1 MLPRDLAL
9 QMIGRWFTMRNSPGA
24 VGNTVEWTL
33 FIRCLLT
40 MMGYDTAKL
49 TLTNKVTVLIFI
61 LASVIALSR
70 AQKHDVSV
78 KPTESPSRSYMGGGG
93 QGLGQDWEI
102 NCLDALIPFSKG
114 REHIHT
120 KCGSCL

>member
-49 TLTNKVTVLIFI
+49 TLTNKVIQATALMFI
-61 LASVIALSR
+61 LAAVI
-70 AQKHDVSV
+70 D
-78 KPTESPSRSYMGGGG
+78 
-93 QGLGQDWEI
+93 
-102 NCLDALIPFSKG
+102 
-114 REHIHT
+114 
-120 KCGSCL
+120 